1 MLIRKMFRFENSHIV
16 RNCST
21 LKCRSSIHGHSY
33 KVEVII
39 EANSLDNG
47 EMVYDFSLIKNSI
60 FDFID
65 SFDHSICI
73 WDKDNE
79 EYIKFVK
86 KHSQRWILL
95 KLNPSAEQLSRIF
108 FVFID
113 NILKLSI
120 KINKEGD
127 IKLKSIIM
135 HETDSGYAQCFR
147 DDAYNEKMGK
157 IKLKDLIFSK
167 AIMDSWKNK
176 DFFDRI
182 KSKKVFINPDT
193 I

>member
-73 WDKDNE
+73 WDKDSE